1 MYPCDAAQVLYDVD
15 AKEGKEELEMLFSY
29 FIATVAQLVGP
40 VVDYGNF
47 NMTNHVTAEYVKT
60 ADNKC
65 TIGVTFIQRNDES
78 SIAWDKSI
86 VQTES
91 GTPVKVIDD
100 IEYAE
105 LPADGNLVKG
115 VSLFASRATNDIVWE
130 PRTSYIF
137 ISPEP
142 RFKFD
147 TAVAV
152 YVDDAL
158 DHVEKKTI
166 YCDVDACEC
175 STKSYPKRRL

>member
-1 MYPCDAAQVLYDVD
+1 MYPCVAVWLLYNVD

-29 FIATVAQLVGP
+29 FITTIAQLVGP
-40 VVDYGNF
+40 VVDYSNF

-65 TIGVTFIQRNDES
+65 TIGASFVQRNDES
-78 SIAWDKSI
+78 SISWDKSI

-91 GTPVKVIDD
+91 GVPVKVIDD
-100 IEYAE
+100 ISYAD

-115 VSLFASRATNDIVWE
+115 VSFFANRGANEIIWE

-137 ISPEP
+137 ISPAP

-147 TAVAV
+147 TVVSV
-152 YVDDAL
+152 YIDDAL
-158 DHVEKKTI
+158 VNVEKKTV

-175 STKSYPKRRL
+175 STKGYPKRRV